1 MSELSAIPANLSNNF
16 TIDTVVVAAGVG
28 KRFGSQMP
36 KQYAHISGQTVLQHS
51 IAALSK
57 VHQLSTCYL
66 VVSEEDTIAKT
77 LGFSMPIEWVIGGKE
92 RMNSVFNAVKTIWQQ
107 YQNPLSDKTSNDKAF
122 NDKAF
127 SEKASHHAYDNHWV
141 LIHDAA
147 RPCVNPSDIEKLIT
161 QTMQQF
167 SQQSHR
173 QSQQKQGQESAGGLL
188 AVPVRDTVK
197 QIIHAQDK
205 VLAQKT
211 LDRSQLWLAQTPQI
225 FPLATLYDY
234 LTQAIEQTI
243 AFTDEASLFEHFG
256 KQPLLVE
263 GSHSNIKLTFPEDLQ
278 FAQVY
283 LAKP

>member
-1 MSELSAIPANLSNNF
+1 MSELNAIATNLSNNL

-36 KQYAHISGQTVLQHS
+36 KQYTHIGSQTVLQHS

-57 VHQLSTCYL
+57 VQQLNNCYL
-66 VVSEEDTIAKT
+66 VISEEDTIAKT
-77 LGFSMPIEWVIGGKE
+77 LNFSMPIEWVIGGKE
-92 RMNSVFNAVKTIWQQ
+92 RMNSVFNAVQTIWQQ
-107 YQNPLSDKTSNDKAF
+107 YQNPLSNKTFNDHAF

-127 SEKASHHAYDNHWV
+127 SDKDSHHAYDNHWV

-161 QTMQQF
+161 QTTQQF
-167 SQQSHR
+167 LQQSHQ
-173 QSQQKQGQESAGGLL
+173 QSQQQQEQESAGGLL

-197 QIIHAQDK
+197 QIIHAQDQ
-205 VLAQKT
+205 VLSQET

-234 LTQAIEQTI
+234 LSQAIEQTI

>member
-1 MSELSAIPANLSNNF
+1 MSELSTIPANLSNNF

-36 KQYAHISGQTVLQHS
+36 KQYTHISGQTVLQHS

-77 LGFSMPIEWVIGGKE
+77 LNFSMPIEWVIGGKE

-107 YQNPLSDKTSNDKAF
+107 YQNPLSDK
-122 NDKAF
+122 AF
-127 SEKASHHAYDNHWV
+127 SDKDSHHAYDNHWV

-161 QTMQQF
+161 QTTQQF
-167 SQQSHR
+167 SQQSHQ
-173 QSQQKQGQESAGGLL
+173 QSQQERAQESAGGLL
-188 AVPVRDTVK
+188 AIPVRDTVK

>member
-1 MSELSAIPANLSNNF
+1 MSEFNAIAANLSNNF

-36 KQYAHISGQTVLQHS
+36 KQYTHIGSQTVLQHS

-57 VHQLSTCYL
+57 VQQLSSCYL
-66 VVSEEDTIAKT
+66 VISEEDTIAKT
-77 LGFSMPIEWVIGGKE
+77 LDFSMPIEWVIGGKE
-92 RMNSVFNAVKTIWQQ
+92 RMNSVFNAVQTIWQQ
-107 YQNPLSDKTSNDKAF
+107 YQTPFS
-122 NDKAF
+122 DKAF
-127 SEKASHHAYDNHWV
+127 SEKASHHTYDNHWV

-161 QTMQQF
+161 QTTQQF
-167 SQQSHR
+167 LQQSPQ
-173 QSQQKQGQESAGGLL
+173 QSQQEQGQESAGGLL

-197 QIIHAQDK
+197 QIIHSQDQ
-205 VLAQKT
+205 VLSQKT

>member
-1 MSELSAIPANLSNNF
+1 MSELNAIAANLSNNL

-36 KQYAHISGQTVLQHS
+36 KQYTHIGGQTVLQHT

-66 VVSEEDTIAKT
+66 VISEEDTIAKT

-92 RMNSVFNAVKTIWQQ
+92 RMNSVFNAVQTIWQQ
-107 YQNPLSDKTSNDKAF
+107 YQNPLSDK
-122 NDKAF
+122 AF
-127 SEKASHHAYDNHWV
+127 SDKNSHHAYDNHWV

-161 QTMQQF
+161 QTTQQF
-167 SQQSHR
+167 SQQSHQ
-173 QSQQKQGQESAGGLL
+173 QSQQERAQESAGGLL

-197 QIIHAQDK
+197 QIIPAQDQ

>member
-1 MSELSAIPANLSNNF
+1 MSELNAIAANLSNNF
-16 TIDTVVVAAGVG
+16 TIDTMVVAAGVG

-36 KQYAHISGQTVLQHS
+36 KQYTHIGGQTVLQHT

-66 VVSEEDTIAKT
+66 VISEEDAIAKT

-92 RMNSVFNAVKTIWQQ
+92 RMNSVFNAVQTIWQQ
-107 YQNPLSDKTSNDKAF
+107 YQNPLSDKAF

-161 QTMQQF
+161 QTTQQF
-167 SQQSHR
+167 LQQSHQ

-197 QIIHAQDK
+197 QIIHSQDK

-234 LTQAIEQTI
+234 LSQAIEQTI

>member
-1 MSELSAIPANLSNNF
+1 MSELNAIPANLSNNF

-36 KQYAHISGQTVLQHS
+36 KQYTHIGSQTVLQHS

-92 RMNSVFNAVKTIWQQ
+92 RMNSVFNAVQTIWQQ

-161 QTMQQF
+161 QTTQQF
-167 SQQSHR
+167 SQQSHQ
-173 QSQQKQGQESAGGLL
+173 QSQQERAQESAGGLL
-188 AVPVRDTVK
+188 AIPVRDTVK

>member
-1 MSELSAIPANLSNNF
+1 MSELNAIAANLSNNF
-16 TIDTVVVAAGVG
+16 TINTVVVAAGVG

-36 KQYAHISGQTVLQHS
+36 KQYTHIGGQTVLQHS

-57 VHQLSTCYL
+57 VYQLSTCYL
-66 VVSEEDTIAKT
+66 VISEEDTIAKT

-92 RMNSVFNAVKTIWQQ
+92 RMNSVFNAVQAIWQQ
-107 YQNPLSDKTSNDKAF
+107 YQTP
-122 NDKAF
+122 F
-127 SEKASHHAYDNHWV
+127 SEKAFSDNDSHHTYDNHWV

-161 QTMQQF
+161 QTTQQF
-167 SQQSHR
+167 SQQSHQ
-173 QSQQKQGQESAGGLL
+173 QSQQERAQESAGGLL

-197 QIIHAQDK
+197 QIIHAQDQ
-205 VLAQKT
+205 VLSQKT

>member
-1 MSELSAIPANLSNNF
+1 MSELNAIAANLSNNL

-36 KQYAHISGQTVLQHS
+36 KQYTHIGSQTVLQHT

-57 VHQLSTCYL
+57 VHQLSSCYL
-66 VVSEEDTIAKT
+66 VTSEEDAIAKT

-92 RMNSVFNAVKTIWQQ
+92 RMNSVFNAVQTIWQQ
-107 YQNPLSDKTSNDKAF
+107 YQNPLSDKAF

-161 QTMQQF
+161 QTTQQF
-167 SQQSHR
+167 LQQSHQ

-197 QIIHAQDK
+197 QIIHSQDK

-234 LTQAIEQTI
+234 LSQAIEQTI

>member
-1 MSELSAIPANLSNNF
+1 MSELNTIAANLSNNL

-36 KQYAHISGQTVLQHS
+36 KQYTHIGSQTVLQHS

-57 VHQLSTCYL
+57 VQQLSTCYL
-66 VVSEEDTIAKT
+66 VISEEDAIAKT

-92 RMNSVFNAVKTIWQQ
+92 RMNSVFNAVQTIWQK
-107 YQNPLSDKTSNDKAF
+107 YQNPLSNKTFNEQAF

-127 SEKASHHAYDNHWV
+127 SDKDSHHAYDNHWV

-161 QTMQQF
+161 QTTQQF
-167 SQQSHR
+167 LQQSH
-173 QSQQKQGQESAGGLL
+173 QQLQQEQKQESAGGLL
-188 AVPVRDTVK
+188 AVPMRDTVK
-197 QIIHAQDK
+197 KIIHVQDQ
-205 VLAQKT
+205 VLSQKT

-243 AFTDEASLFEHFG
+243 AFTDEASLFEYFG

-283 LAKP
+283 LAKS

>member
-1 MSELSAIPANLSNNF
+1 MSELNAIAANLSNNF
-16 TIDTVVVAAGVG
+16 TIDTMVVAAGVG

-36 KQYAHISGQTVLQHS
+36 KQYTHIGGQTVLQHT

-57 VHQLSTCYL
+57 VHQLSSCYL
-66 VVSEEDTIAKT
+66 VTSEEDTIAKT

-92 RMNSVFNAVKTIWQQ
+92 RMNSVFNAVQTIWQQ
-107 YQNPLSDKTSNDKAF
+107 YQNPLSDKAF

-161 QTMQQF
+161 QTTQQF
-167 SQQSHR
+167 LQQSHQ

-197 QIIHAQDK
+197 QIIHSQDK

-234 LTQAIEQTI
+234 LSQAIEQTI

>member
-1 MSELSAIPANLSNNF
+1 MSELNAIPANLSNNF

-36 KQYAHISGQTVLQHS
+36 KQYTHIGGQTVLQHS

-77 LGFSMPIEWVIGGKE
+77 LNFSMPIEWVIGGKE

-161 QTMQQF
+161 QTTQQF
-167 SQQSHR
+167 SQQSHQ
-173 QSQQKQGQESAGGLL
+173 QSQQERAQESAGGLL
-188 AVPVRDTVK
+188 AIPVRDTVK

>member
-1 MSELSAIPANLSNNF
+1 MSELNAIAANLSNNL

-36 KQYAHISGQTVLQHS
+36 KQYTHIGSQTVLQHS

-57 VHQLSTCYL
+57 VQQLSTCYL
-66 VVSEEDTIAKT
+66 VISEEDAIAKT
-77 LGFSMPIEWVIGGKE
+77 LNFSMPIEWVIGGKE
-92 RMNSVFNAVKTIWQQ
+92 RMNSVFNAVQTIWQQ
-107 YQNPLSDKTSNDKAF
+107 YQNPLSDKTFNDHAF

-127 SEKASHHAYDNHWV
+127 SDKDSHHAYDNHWV

-147 RPCVNPSDIEKLIT
+147 RPCINPSDIEKLIT
-161 QTMQQF
+161 QTTQQF
-167 SQQSHR
+167 LQQSHQ
-173 QSQQKQGQESAGGLL
+173 QSQQQQESAGGLL

-205 VLAQKT
+205 VLSQKT

>member
-1 MSELSAIPANLSNNF
+1 MSELNAIPANLSNNL

-36 KQYAHISGQTVLQHS
+36 KQYTHIGSQTVLQHS

-57 VHQLSTCYL
+57 VHQLSSCYL
-66 VVSEEDTIAKT
+66 VISEEDTIAKT

-107 YQNPLSDKTSNDKAF
+107 YQNPLSDKSSNDKAF

-161 QTMQQF
+161 QTTQQF
-167 SQQSHR
+167 SQQSHQ
-173 QSQQKQGQESAGGLL
+173 QSQQERAQESAGGLL
-188 AVPVRDTVK
+188 AIPVRDTVK

>member
-1 MSELSAIPANLSNNF
+1 MSELNAIAANLSNNL
-16 TIDTVVVAAGVG
+16 TINTVVVAAGVG

-36 KQYAHISGQTVLQHS
+36 KQYTHIDGQTVLQHT

-57 VHQLSTCYL
+57 VQQLSTCYL
-66 VVSEEDTIAKT
+66 VISEEDTIAKT

-92 RMNSVFNAVKTIWQQ
+92 RMNSVFNAVQAIWQQ
-107 YQNPLSDKTSNDKAF
+107 YENSLSDKTSNDKAF
-122 NDKAF
+122 NDKGF

-161 QTMQQF
+161 QTTQQF
-167 SQQSHR
+167 LQQSHQ
-173 QSQQKQGQESAGGLL
+173 QSQQEQESAGGLL

>member
-1 MSELSAIPANLSNNF
+1 MSEFNAIPANLSNNF

-36 KQYAHISGQTVLQHS
+36 KQYTHIGGQTVLQHS

-66 VVSEEDTIAKT
+66 VVSEEDAIAKT

-92 RMNSVFNAVKTIWQQ
+92 RMNSVFNAVQTIWQQ
-107 YQNPLSDKTSNDKAF
+107 YQNPLSDKTFNDHAF

-127 SEKASHHAYDNHWV
+127 SDKDSHHAYDNHWV

-161 QTMQQF
+161 QTTQQF
-167 SQQSHR
+167 SQQSH
-173 QSQQKQGQESAGGLL
+173 QEQESAGGLL

-197 QIIHAQDK
+197 QIIHSQDK

-283 LAKP
+283 LAQS

>member
-1 MSELSAIPANLSNNF
+1 MSEFNAIAANLSNNL
-16 TIDTVVVAAGVG
+16 TIDIVVVAAGVG

-36 KQYAHISGQTVLQHS
+36 KQYTHIGSQTVLQHS

-66 VVSEEDTIAKT
+66 VISEEDTIAKT
-77 LGFSMPIEWVIGGKE
+77 LNFSMPIEWVIGGKE

-107 YQNPLSDKTSNDKAF
+107 YQNPLSDK
-122 NDKAF
+122 AF
-127 SEKASHHAYDNHWV
+127 SDKDSHHAYDNHWV

-197 QIIHAQDK
+197 QIIHSQDQ

>member
-1 MSELSAIPANLSNNF
+1 MSELNAIPANLSNNF
-16 TIDTVVVAAGVG
+16 TIDAVVVAAGVG

-36 KQYAHISGQTVLQHS
+36 KQYTHIGDQTVLQHS

-92 RMNSVFNAVKTIWQQ
+92 RMNSVFNAVQTIWQQ
-107 YQNPLSDKTSNDKAF
+107 YQTPF

-127 SEKASHHAYDNHWV
+127 SENASHHAYDNHWV

-161 QTMQQF
+161 QTTQQF
-167 SQQSHR
+167 SQQSHQ
-173 QSQQKQGQESAGGLL
+173 QSQQEQGQESAGGLL

-197 QIIHAQDK
+197 QIIPAQDK

-234 LTQAIEQTI
+234 LTKAIEQTI

>member
-1 MSELSAIPANLSNNF
+1 MSELSTIPANLSNNL
-16 TIDTVVVAAGVG
+16 TIDVVVVAAGVG

-36 KQYAHISGQTVLQHS
+36 KQYTHIGGQTVLQHS

-66 VVSEEDTIAKT
+66 VISEEDTIAKT
-77 LGFSMPIEWVIGGKE
+77 LNFSMPIEWVIGGKE

-107 YQNPLSDKTSNDKAF
+107 YQTPFS
-122 NDKAF
+122 DKAF

-161 QTMQQF
+161 QTTQQF
-167 SQQSHR
+167 SQQSHQ
-173 QSQQKQGQESAGGLL
+173 QSQQERAQESAGGLL
-188 AVPVRDTVK
+188 AIPVRDTVK

>member
-1 MSELSAIPANLSNNF
+1 MSELSTIPANLSNNF

-36 KQYAHISGQTVLQHS
+36 KQYTHISGQTVLQHS

-77 LGFSMPIEWVIGGKE
+77 LNFSMPIEWVIGGKE

-161 QTMQQF
+161 QTTQQF
-167 SQQSHR
+167 SQQSHQ
-173 QSQQKQGQESAGGLL
+173 QSQQERAQESAGGLL
-188 AVPVRDTVK
+188 AIPVRDTVK

>member
-1 MSELSAIPANLSNNF
+1 MSELNAIAANLSNNL

-36 KQYAHISGQTVLQHS
+36 KQYTHIGSQTVLQHS

-66 VVSEEDTIAKT
+66 VISEEDTIAKT

-147 RPCVNPSDIEKLIT
+147 RPCVNPSDIGKLIT
-161 QTMQQF
+161 QTTQQF
-167 SQQSHR
+167 LQQ
-173 QSQQKQGQESAGGLL
+173 SAGGLL

-197 QIIHAQDK
+197 QIIHSQDQ

-283 LAKP
+283 LAKS

>member
-1 MSELSAIPANLSNNF
+1 MSEFNAIAANLSNNL

-36 KQYAHISGQTVLQHS
+36 KQYTHIGSQTVLQHT

-57 VHQLSTCYL
+57 VQQLSTCYL
-66 VVSEEDTIAKT
+66 VISEEDTIAKT

-92 RMNSVFNAVKTIWQQ
+92 RMNSVFNAVQTIWQQ
-107 YQNPLSDKTSNDKAF
+107 YQNPFNDKAF

-161 QTMQQF
+161 QTTQQF
-167 SQQSHR
+167 SQQSHQ
-173 QSQQKQGQESAGGLL
+173 QSQQERAQESAGGLL
-188 AVPVRDTVK
+188 AIPVRDTVK

>member
-1 MSELSAIPANLSNNF
+1 MSELSTIPANLSNNF

-57 VHQLSTCYL
+57 VHQLSSCYL
-66 VVSEEDTIAKT
+66 VISEEDTIAKT

-161 QTMQQF
+161 QTTQQF
-167 SQQSHR
+167 SQQSHQ
-173 QSQQKQGQESAGGLL
+173 QSQQERAQESAGGLL
-188 AVPVRDTVK
+188 AIPVRDTVK

>member
-1 MSELSAIPANLSNNF
+1 MSELNAIAANLSNNL
-16 TIDTVVVAAGVG
+16 TIDTMVVAAGVG

-36 KQYAHISGQTVLQHS
+36 KQYTHIGGQTVLQHT

-57 VHQLSTCYL
+57 VHQLSSCYL
-66 VVSEEDTIAKT
+66 VTSEEDAIAKT

-92 RMNSVFNAVKTIWQQ
+92 RMNSVFNAVQTIWQQ
-107 YQNPLSDKTSNDKAF
+107 YQNPLSDKAF

-161 QTMQQF
+161 QTTQQF
-167 SQQSHR
+167 LQQSHQ
-173 QSQQKQGQESAGGLL
+173 QSQQEHGQESAGGLL

-197 QIIHAQDK
+197 QIIHSQDK

-234 LTQAIEQTI
+234 LSQAIEQTI

>member
-1 MSELSAIPANLSNNF
+1 MSELNAIAANLSNNL
-16 TIDTVVVAAGVG
+16 TINTVVVAAGVG
-28 KRFGSQMP
+28 KRFGNQMP
-36 KQYAHISGQTVLQHS
+36 KQYTHIGSQTVLQHS

-66 VVSEEDTIAKT
+66 VISEEDTIAKT
-77 LGFSMPIEWVIGGKE
+77 LNFSMPIEWVIGGKE

-107 YQNPLSDKTSNDKAF
+107 YQTPFSDKD
-122 NDKAF
+122 
-127 SEKASHHAYDNHWV
+127 SHHAYDNHWV

-161 QTMQQF
+161 QTTQQF
-167 SQQSHR
+167 LQQSH
-173 QSQQKQGQESAGGLL
+173 QESQQKQVQESAGGLL

-197 QIIHAQDK
+197 QIIHSQDK
-205 VLAQKT
+205 VLSQKT

>member
-1 MSELSAIPANLSNNF
+1 MSELNAIATNLSNNL

-36 KQYAHISGQTVLQHS
+36 KQYTHIGSQTVLQHS

-92 RMNSVFNAVKTIWQQ
+92 RMNSVFNAVQAIWQQ
-107 YQNPLSDKTSNDKAF
+107 YQTP
-122 NDKAF
+122 F
-127 SEKASHHAYDNHWV
+127 SEKAFSDNDSHHTYDNHWV

-161 QTMQQF
+161 QTTQQF
-167 SQQSHR
+167 LQQSPQ
-173 QSQQKQGQESAGGLL
+173 QSQQEQGQESAGGLL

-197 QIIHAQDK
+197 QIIHAQDQ
-205 VLAQKT
+205 VLSQET

>member
-77 LGFSMPIEWVIGGKE
+77 LGFSMPIEWVVGGKE
-92 RMNSVFNAVKTIWQQ
+92 RINSVFNAVQTIWQQ
-107 YQNPLSDKTSNDKAF
+107 YQNPFNDKAF

-161 QTMQQF
+161 QTTQQF
-167 SQQSHR
+167 LQ
-173 QSQQKQGQESAGGLL
+173 QSQQEHGQEPAGGLL

-234 LTQAIEQTI
+234 LTQAIEQMI

>member
-1 MSELSAIPANLSNNF
+1 MSELNAIAANLSSNL
-16 TIDTVVVAAGVG
+16 TIDALVVAAGVG

-36 KQYAHISGQTVLQHS
+36 KQYTHISGQTVLQHS

-57 VHQLSTCYL
+57 VQQLNNCYL
-66 VVSEEDTIAKT
+66 VISEEDTIAKT

-92 RMNSVFNAVKTIWQQ
+92 RMNSVFNAVQAIWQQ
-107 YQNPLSDKTSNDKAF
+107 YQNPLSDKVSNDKAF

-127 SEKASHHAYDNHWV
+127 SENASHHAYDNHWV

-161 QTMQQF
+161 QTTQQF
-167 SQQSHR
+167 LQ
-173 QSQQKQGQESAGGLL
+173 QSQQEQAQESAGGLL

-197 QIIHAQDK
+197 QIIHAQDQ

-225 FPLATLYDY
+225 FPLATLYNY

>member
-1 MSELSAIPANLSNNF
+1 MSELSTIPANLSNNF

-28 KRFGSQMP
+28 KRFGNQMP
-36 KQYAHISGQTVLQHS
+36 KQYTHISGQTVLQHS

-77 LGFSMPIEWVIGGKE
+77 LNFSMPIEWVIGGKE
-92 RMNSVFNAVKTIWQQ
+92 RMNSVFNAVQTIWRQ
-107 YQNPLSDKTSNDKAF
+107 YQNPLHDKD
-122 NDKAF
+122 F

-161 QTMQQF
+161 QTTQQF
-167 SQQSHR
+167 SQQ
-173 QSQQKQGQESAGGLL
+173 SAGGLL

-197 QIIHAQDK
+197 QIIHSQDQ

-234 LTQAIEQTI
+234 LSQAIEQTI

>member
-1 MSELSAIPANLSNNF
+1 MSELNAIAANLSNNL

-36 KQYAHISGQTVLQHS
+36 KQYTHIDGQTVLQHT

-57 VHQLSTCYL
+57 VQQLSTCYL
-66 VVSEEDTIAKT
+66 VISEEDTIAKT

-92 RMNSVFNAVKTIWQQ
+92 RMNSVFNAVQAIWQQ
-107 YQNPLSDKTSNDKAF
+107 YQTP
-122 NDKAF
+122 F
-127 SEKASHHAYDNHWV
+127 SEKAFSDNDSHHAYDNHWV

-161 QTMQQF
+161 QTTQQF
-167 SQQSHR
+167 LQQSHQ
-173 QSQQKQGQESAGGLL
+173 QSQQERAQESAGGLL
-188 AVPVRDTVK
+188 AIPVRDTVK

>member
-1 MSELSAIPANLSNNF
+1 MSEFNAIAANLSNNL
-16 TIDTVVVAAGVG
+16 TIDVVVVAAGVG

-36 KQYAHISGQTVLQHS
+36 KQYTHIGSQTVLQHS

-66 VVSEEDTIAKT
+66 VISEEDTIAKT

-92 RMNSVFNAVKTIWQQ
+92 RMNSVFNAVQTIWQQ
-107 YQNPLSDKTSNDKAF
+107 YQNPLSDK
-122 NDKAF
+122 AF
-127 SEKASHHAYDNHWV
+127 SDKDSHHAYDNHWV

-263 GSHSNIKLTFPEDLQ
+263 GSHSNIKLTFSEDLQ

>member
-1 MSELSAIPANLSNNF
+1 MSELNAIAANLSNNF

-36 KQYAHISGQTVLQHS
+36 KQYTHIGGQTVLQHS

-57 VHQLSTCYL
+57 VQQLSTCYL
-66 VVSEEDTIAKT
+66 VISEEDTIAKT
-77 LGFSMPIEWVIGGKE
+77 LGFSMPIEWVVGGKE
-92 RMNSVFNAVKTIWQQ
+92 RMNSVFNAVQTIWQQ
-107 YQNPLSDKTSNDKAF
+107 YQNPLRDKAF
-122 NDKAF
+122 NDQAF
-127 SEKASHHAYDNHWV
+127 SENASHHTYDNHWV

-161 QTMQQF
+161 QTTQQF
-167 SQQSHR
+167 LQQSHQ
-173 QSQQKQGQESAGGLL
+173 QSQQEQESAGGLL

-197 QIIHAQDK
+197 QIIPAQDQ

>member
-1 MSELSAIPANLSNNF
+1 MSELNAIAANLSNNL

-36 KQYAHISGQTVLQHS
+36 KQYTHIGSQTVLQHT

-66 VVSEEDTIAKT
+66 VISEEDAIAKT

-92 RMNSVFNAVKTIWQQ
+92 RMNSVFNAVQTIWQQ
-107 YQNPLSDKTSNDKAF
+107 YQNPLSDKAF

-161 QTMQQF
+161 QTTQQF
-167 SQQSHR
+167 LQQSHQ

-197 QIIHAQDK
+197 QIIHSQDK

-234 LTQAIEQTI
+234 LSQAIEQTI

>member
-1 MSELSAIPANLSNNF
+1 MSELNAIAANLSNNF
-16 TIDTVVVAAGVG
+16 TIDTMVVAAGVG

-36 KQYAHISGQTVLQHS
+36 KQYTHIGGQTVLQHT

-66 VVSEEDTIAKT
+66 VISEEDTIAKT
-77 LGFSMPIEWVIGGKE
+77 LNFSMPIEWVIGGKE
-92 RMNSVFNAVKTIWQQ
+92 RMNSVFNAVQTIWQQ
-107 YQNPLSDKTSNDKAF
+107 YQNPLSDKAF

-161 QTMQQF
+161 QTTQQF
-167 SQQSHR
+167 LQQSHQ
-173 QSQQKQGQESAGGLL
+173 QSQQEHGQESAGGLL

-197 QIIHAQDK
+197 HIIHSQDK

-234 LTQAIEQTI
+234 LSQAIEQTI

>member
-1 MSELSAIPANLSNNF
+1 M
-16 TIDTVVVAAGVG
+16 
-28 KRFGSQMP
+28 
-36 KQYAHISGQTVLQHS
+36 
-51 IAALSK
+51 
-57 VHQLSTCYL
+57 
-66 VVSEEDTIAKT
+66 
-77 LGFSMPIEWVIGGKE
+77 
-92 RMNSVFNAVKTIWQQ
+92 
-107 YQNPLSDKTSNDKAF
+107 
-122 NDKAF
+122 
-127 SEKASHHAYDNHWV
+127 

-161 QTMQQF
+161 QTTQQF
-167 SQQSHR
+167 LQQSHQ
-173 QSQQKQGQESAGGLL
+173 QSQQQQESAGGLL

-197 QIIHAQDK
+197 QIIHAQDQ
-205 VLAQKT
+205 VLSQET

-283 LAKP
+283 LAKS

>member
-1 MSELSAIPANLSNNF
+1 MSELNAIAANLSNNF
-16 TIDTVVVAAGVG
+16 TIDAVVVAAGVG

-36 KQYAHISGQTVLQHS
+36 KQYTHIGGQTVLQHT

-57 VHQLSTCYL
+57 VQQLSTCYL
-66 VVSEEDTIAKT
+66 VISEEDTIAKT

-122 NDKAF
+122 NDIAF
-127 SEKASHHAYDNHWV
+127 SEKASHHAYDKHWV

-161 QTMQQF
+161 QTTQQF
-167 SQQSHR
+167 SQQSHQ
-173 QSQQKQGQESAGGLL
+173 QSQQERAQESAGGLL
-188 AVPVRDTVK
+188 AIPVRDTVK

-225 FPLATLYDY
+225 FPLVTLYDY

>member
-1 MSELSAIPANLSNNF
+1 MSELNAIAANLSNNL

-36 KQYAHISGQTVLQHS
+36 KQYTHIGSQTVLQHT

-57 VHQLSTCYL
+57 VHQLSSCYL
-66 VVSEEDTIAKT
+66 VTSEEDTIAKT
-77 LGFSMPIEWVIGGKE
+77 LNFSMPIEWVIGGKE
-92 RMNSVFNAVKTIWQQ
+92 RMNSVFNAVQTIWQQ
-107 YQNPLSDKTSNDKAF
+107 YQNPLSDKAF

-161 QTMQQF
+161 QTTQQF
-167 SQQSHR
+167 LQQSHQ

-197 QIIHAQDK
+197 QIIHSQDK

-234 LTQAIEQTI
+234 LSQAIEQTI